1 MEYKIIQ
8 KNVKE
13 NTFYIKLKILG
24 FIWIYLKEPRY
35 FGNHT
40 IYYNVSFNSIQ
51 EAKEY
56 ITKYESGFFD
66 DKYKNKSKVVEYY
79 KTEK

>member
-24 FIWIYLKEPRY
+24 FIWIYLRETTYCGSQRMHPKVY
-35 FGNHT
+35 F
-40 IYYNVSFNSIQ
+40 SSIQ
-51 EAKEY
+51 KAKEY

-66 DKYKNKSKVVEYY
+66 DCYENKSKIVEYY

>member
-8 KNVKE
+8 KNVRE
-13 NTFYIKLKILG
+13 NTFYIKVKILG
-24 FIWIYLKEPRY
+24 FIWIYLKEPQY
-35 FGNHT
+35 VADLA
-40 IYYNVSFNSIQ
+40 IYNKVLFSSIQ
-51 EAKEY
+51 KAKEY

-66 DKYKNKSKVVEYY
+66 DKYKNKSKIVEYY